1 VKRNPKPTPTSTRR
15 QRRRSER
22 TGLIGRSRGHTPID
36 AAAPHH
42 PQAVLE
48 SRCYPLPHNGDAVA
62 DGRIRSTC
70 PLSPTQSIATVSRA
84 RRAGL
89 PLLSNLGSV
98 AGVGAETPPPPA
110 RAAFADVLAAG
121 AIPAGEHGALV
132 AEQAPARSPP
142 GSMVLSWQSRH
153 RRVGSAQCRVG
164 RPPAVSFS
172 AQDCR
177 IPGRLQ
183 NSAGTGPRRRRD
195 RRPRR
200 ALHREANSQR
210 RSTSCLLS
218 LSAAARSKRPPRR
231 ASTRA
236 HRSSSQRIRRRAA
249 APAQ

>member
-98 AGVGAETPPPPA
+98 DGVGAETPPPPA

-132 AEQAPARSPP
+132 AEQAPARGLSSVP
-142 GSMVLSWQSRH
+142 GWTTTSSVVFGAGLPRPREVAEFSRDTTATPSRPAAAAGAPSRSKQPASLDVVL
-153 RRVGSAQCRVG
+153 AQ
-164 RPPAVSFS
+164 P
-172 AQDCR
+172 Q
-177 IPGRLQ
+177 
-183 NSAGTGPRRRRD
+183 RRR
-195 RRPRR
+195 
-200 ALHREANSQR
+200 AQQTA
-210 RSTSCLLS
+210 
-218 LSAAARSKRPPRR
+218 AAARLDEGSPQQSAHPTPRCCSRPEGVVLV
-231 ASTRA
+231 
-236 HRSSSQRIRRRAA
+236 AA
-249 APAQ
+249 A